1 MPYNPLPDCPISQ
14 TAAVWQKHRKM
25 GSLGAYNPKNTA
37 VSGTM
42 SPTSSFSGR
51 RWLPRNVAA
60 AVMQSV
66 ARRWLA
72 SIFRISRV
80 RAPMNNPP
88 HRCYCNCCYIQP
100 ADGWVFEDVRSS
112 AAIFDARLVT
122 SASCDLI
129 CLSSLGFA
137 AIFDARRRLRRRR
150 AAAAEIQRWWWSII
164 YEQEEDQ
171 EEDLELGGFWSLV
184 GRSWA

>member
-1 MPYNPLPDCPISQ
+1 
-14 TAAVWQKHRKM
+14 
-25 GSLGAYNPKNTA
+25 
-37 VSGTM
+37 M

-80 RAPMNNPP
+80 RAPMNSPP

-171 EEDLELGGFWSLV
+171 EEDLDTASTSAAAFDARWHANCAQSGTNGAQPGTSQSRAV
-184 GRSWA
+184 GM